1 MMTKELTRPM
11 PRTWW
16 LRKAPYFQF
25 MIRELTSVAV
35 FAYTLLLIW
44 VLWTAAD
51 AGSFSAFHD
60 FLRSPLSV
68 WLHVVVLL
76 LALYHTG
83 TWIALTPKV
92 MVLWR
97 DDEQVEPDFIAGV
110 TSILFLLV
118 SGVLVWLVLA

>member
-1 MMTKELTRPM
+1 MTKQLTRPL

-16 LRKAPYFQF
+16 LRKAPYLKF

-44 VLWTAAD
+44 ALWSAAD
-51 AGSFSAFHD
+51 AGSFLGFYD
-60 FLRSPLSV
+60 FLRTPLCV
-68 WLHVVVLL
+68 WLHAVVLL

-110 TSILFLLV
+110 NGILFLFV
-118 SGVLVWLVLA
+118 SGVLVWLVFA

>member
-1 MMTKELTRPM
+1 MTRELYRPL

-35 FAYTLLLIW
+35 FAYALFLMW
-44 VLWTAAD
+44 ALWSAAD
-51 AGSFSAFHD
+51 VGSFSVFYD
-60 FLRSPLSV
+60 FLDSPLSV
-68 WLHVVVLL
+68 WLHAVVLV

-97 DDEQVEPDFIAGV
+97 DDEQVDPDFIAGLNA
-110 TSILFLLV
+110 ILFLLV
-118 SGVLVWLVLA
+118 SGAVVWLALA